1 MPIIRHAEVRTVPRH
16 TNLCSGT
23 VRKNFKC
30 ALSNTVGYLGN
41 NSRVKVPLEA
51 SDIELGSVFHRA
63 SWSKR

>member
-1 MPIIRHAEVRTVPRH
+1 
-16 TNLCSGT
+16 
-23 VRKNFKC
+23 
-30 ALSNTVGYLGN
+30 LSNTVGYLGN